1 MIAFRRIIAGAMFA
15 LAVQTATG
23 SSTPIVP
30 DDILPRFTEE
40 REAAALC
47 FLRKNAAELLSLLE
61 RLKKDNP
68 TRYQHEIRAVFQVA
82 EMLADLEQDPQ
93 RHDLEL
99 QIWKIESKAH
109 AIASRLPNQTEVD
122 RRKSEAE
129 LQKMARQL
137 VDLDTRVLELKA
149 EQTEKELG
157 EIREELSKARDQ
169 GPARAKARY
178 DSLIEQGRKRRKS

>member
-1 MIAFRRIIAGAMFA
+1 MPRIFA
-15 LAVQTATG
+15 LALLALFARAATA
-23 SSTPIVP
+23 SSTPVGP

-99 QIWKIESKAH
+99 QIWKLETRAH
-109 AIASRLPNQTEVD
+109 ALASRLPGQGESD
-122 RRKSEAE
+122 RQKSEAE

-137 VDLDTRVLELKA
+137 VDLDTRVLELKT
-149 EQTEKELG
+149 EQTEKELTDL
-157 EIREELSKARDQ
+157 REELAKARDQ
-169 GPARAKARY
+169 VPARAKARY
-178 DSLIEQGRKRRKS
+178 ESLVEQGRKRRKS